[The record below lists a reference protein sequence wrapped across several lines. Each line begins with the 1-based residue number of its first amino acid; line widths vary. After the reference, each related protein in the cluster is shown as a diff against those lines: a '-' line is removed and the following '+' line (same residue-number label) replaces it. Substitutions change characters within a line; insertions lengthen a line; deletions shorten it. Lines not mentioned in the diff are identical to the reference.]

1 MLHNEAS
8 SVPGDASLLIKPR
21 SLEQKRSH
29 EGIGSLREEGEVAP
43 SVGTVGSAEAGDS
56 RRPAEHTRSHAL
68 APAPAQFR
76 RTHTCNFIDT
86 PQGASQGS
94 HQLFF
99 FKKL

>member
-1 MLHNEAS
+1 MRHNEAS
-8 SVPGDASLLIKPR
+8 SVPGDASLLMKPR

-43 SVGTVGSAEAGDS
+43 SVGTLASAEAGDS

-94 HQLFF
+94 HQLF
-99 FKKL
+99 